1 MELGLLRE
9 AVCTLR
15 KSVEA
20 ATAVKN
26 RAIEGTGRIWLG
38 RAMFKEDASTY
49 AQAEATLLQGMQICE
64 ELGMMPICAE
74 GCLFLGELY
83 VDAGE
88 KPKAWEQ
95 LGRAQSMFREMGMDY
110 WLSKTQTLLKKLDES
125 DSGAATAR
133 T

>member
-1 MELGLLRE
+1 
-9 AVCTLR
+9 
-15 KSVEA
+15 
-20 ATAVKN
+20 
-26 RAIEGTGRIWLG
+26 
-38 RAMFKEDASTY
+38 
-49 AQAEATLLQGMQICE
+49 
-64 ELGMMPICAE
+64 MMPICAE